1 PWPPARTVDWD
12 PSLVELTQSTR
23 SRLPAAVAESWGR
36 ARQRANCGLFTEVQ
50 HAWVSVD
57 STLYLWD
64 YCQEN
69 PAVLS
74 VPADSAIIS
83 VAACAPRAGVFEG
96 SLSSAAGG
104 GGCGSRSRPQVVLV
118 LATKLTVSLVGL
130 GIASSGP
137 LSRSGPEDW
146 PSL

>member
-1 PWPPARTVDWD
+1 MERLSGGAADGVALVDAALREPASEEPWPPARTVDWD

-96 SLSSAAGG
+96 SLSSAA
-104 GGCGSRSRPQVVLV
+104 
-118 LATKLTVSLVGL
+118 
-130 GIASSGP
+130 
-137 LSRSGPEDW
+137 
-146 PSL
+146 